1 MAEAAVKTGNV
12 DNGGRER
19 VATHVKDR
27 AWLLKHVILML
38 GILFMIFPFLWM
50 LATSFKQGAEVYGI
64 NLIPREPTWANFANL
79 LKNTDYLRW
88 YLNSTVVAIVVTASE
103 LFFDSM
109 AGYALAKLRFPGRSL
124 ILMVILSTLMIPT
137 EMLIIPWYMMF
148 IKAGWID
155 TLWGVMVPGLISA
168 FGVFLMNQFMSGIP
182 GDLLDAARIDG
193 LNEFGV
199 WWHVALHLVKP
210 ALAALAILVFLGNW
224 NAFLWPVIVI
234 ESSATRTLPV
244 GLALFSGGEA
254 GSEWQLIMAA
264 ASLAVIPVLIVFTFF
279 QRQIVQGIAL
289 TGMKS

>member
-19 VATHVKDR
+19 VATRVKDR

-224 NAFLWPVIVI
+224 NAFLWPVIVKI
-234 ESSATRTLPV
+234 GRAHV
-244 GLALFSGGEA
+244 
-254 GSEWQLIMAA
+254 
-264 ASLAVIPVLIVFTFF
+264 
-279 QRQIVQGIAL
+279 
-289 TGMKS
+289 

>member
-1 MAEAAVKTGNV
+1 MEEAAVSTGKTGKKA
-12 DNGGRER
+12 R
-19 VATHVKDR
+19 VASRIKNR
-27 AWLLKHVILML
+27 MWLLKHAILL
-38 GILFMIFPFLWM
+38 VGILFMIFPFLWM
-50 LATSFKQGAEVYGI
+50 LATSFKQGAEVYEI
-64 NLIPREPTWANFANL
+64 NLIPRVPTWANFANL
-79 LKNTDYLRW
+79 LQNTDYLRW
-88 YLNSTVVAIVVTASE
+88 YLNSTIVAIAVTTSE

-109 AGYALAKLRFPGRSL
+109 AGYALAKLRFPGRS
-124 ILMVILSTLMIPT
+124 IIFMVILSTLMIPT

-148 IKAGWID
+148 SKAGWID
-155 TLWGVMVPGLISA
+155 TLWGVMAPGLISA
-168 FGVFLMNQFMSGIP
+168 FGVFLMTQFMSGIP

-199 WWHVALHLVKP
+199 WWHVALRLVKP

>member
-1 MAEAAVKTGNV
+1 MAVAINAATKP
-12 DNGGRER
+12 R
-19 VATHVKDR
+19 VAGHAGVR
-27 AWLLKHVILML
+27 MSVIKH
-38 GILFMIFPFLWM
+38 GILLIGIVFMIFPFLWM
-50 LATSFKQGAEVYGI
+50 LATSFKQGAEVFGI
-64 NLIPREPTWANFANL
+64 NLIPKDPTWKNYAYL
-79 LKNTDYLRW
+79 IENTDYLRW
-88 YLNSTVVAIVVTASE
+88 YLNSAVVAVVVTASE

-109 AGYALAKLRFPGRSL
+109 AGYALAKLKFPGRSL
-124 ILMVILSTLMIPT
+124 IFLVILSTLMIPT

-148 IKAGWID
+148 TQVGWID
-155 TLWGVMVPGLISA
+155 TFLGIMVPGLISA
-168 FGVFLMNQFMSGIP
+168 FGVFLMTQFMSGIP

-234 ESSATRTLPV
+234 ESSLMRTLPV
-244 GLALFSGGEA
+244 GIALFSGEA

-264 ASLAVIPVLIVFTFF
+264 ASLAVIPVLIVFVFF

>member
-1 MAEAAVKTGNV
+1 MAEGAVKTGNV
-12 DNGGRER
+12 DNDGKVRA
-19 VATHVKDR
+19 ATRVKDR
-27 AWLLKHVILML
+27 TWLLKHAILL
-38 GILFMIFPFLWM
+38 VGILFMIFPFLWM

-64 NLIPREPTWANFANL
+64 NLIPREPTWANFTNL
-79 LKNTDYLRW
+79 LKDTDYLRW
-88 YLNSTVVAIVVTASE
+88 YLNSTVVAMVVTASE

-109 AGYALAKLRFPGRSL
+109 AGYALAKLRFPGRSI

-148 IKAGWID
+148 TKAGWID
-155 TLWGVMVPGLISA
+155 TLWGVMLPGLISA
-168 FGVFLMNQFMSGIP
+168 FGVFLMTQFMSGIP

-199 WWHVALHLVKP
+199 WWHVALRLVKP

-244 GLALFSGGEA
+244 GLSLFSGGEA

-264 ASLAVIPVLIVFTFF
+264 ASLAVIPVLMVFAFF